1 MDVYCLGVSAH
12 FCAVETAADRLQQS
26 GHLQT
31 VSPRRRNGRP
41 VGGFWAALI
50 GAAIIGSA
58 AIGILY
64 DVSLPAAIVFC

>member
-41 VGGFWAALI
+41 VGGFWAALT
-50 GAAIIGSA
+50 AIIGSA